1 VRFVLLA
8 EGQTEKE
15 AIGKFLKRWLDAQLM
30 PNNVGVRVVDLGGSG
45 NFAKDIAKQTRM
57 SLSAPHD
64 AETIG
69 VIGLLDLY
77 GCPASARDGSAL
89 QKLVNHHKFR
99 MFFAVHESE
108 AWMLS
113 EPAILPRSI
122 RDALPKKKIANPER
136 VNTTK
141 PPSKLLDE
149 LFIRHLNRAYRK
161 IADGDHLFAR
171 LDPDV
176 ARAKCPKLCEMLDVM
191 LSMAKAAGL

>member
-1 VRFVLLA
+1 MDRHFRN
-8 EGQTEKE
+8 E
-15 AIGKFLKRWLDAQLM
+15 
-30 PNNVGVRVVDLGGSG
+30 
-45 NFAKDIAKQTRM
+45 
-57 SLSAPHD
+57 
-64 AETIG
+64 
-69 VIGLLDLY
+69 
-77 GCPASARDGSAL
+77 
-89 QKLVNHHKFR
+89 VNHHKFR

-108 AWMLS
+108 AWLLS

-171 LDPDV
+171 
-176 ARAKCPKLCEMLDVM
+176 AGSRSRAPQVPKALRN
-191 LSMAKAAGL
+191 A